1 MGLAFDDNG
10 SYVGWSSLFD
20 YYDIDTL
27 YESEKLP
34 LPRRSSQEP
43 LKQVDGGIDINSE
56 LKEITELN
64 ALITSGKDLEEK

>member
-34 LPRRSSQEP
+34 LPRRSSQGRDP
-43 LKQVDGGIDINSE
+43 LI
-56 LKEITELN
+56 
-64 ALITSGKDLEEK
+64 